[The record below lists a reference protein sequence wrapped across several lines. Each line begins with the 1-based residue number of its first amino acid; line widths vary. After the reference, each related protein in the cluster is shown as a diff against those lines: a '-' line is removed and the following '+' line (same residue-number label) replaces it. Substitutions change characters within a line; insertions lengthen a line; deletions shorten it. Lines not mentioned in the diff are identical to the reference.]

1 MAQTSAIDVA
11 QLGQGE
17 LCRRKGMGDVGVGDL
32 ATQPD
37 DGFLDG
43 LRVVEGH
50 RYRRPHRQPA
60 RSPASLDVGGNQ
72 TEIRRRYRPLE
83 GVTSRL
89 GARGQLL
96 VVTQQ

>member
-32 ATQPD
+32 ATQSD

-50 RYRRPHRQPA
+50 RYGLPHRQPA
-60 RSPASLDVGGNQ
+60 RSPASLDAGGHQ
-72 TEIRRRYRPLE
+72 TEVCRRDRPLE

-96 VVTQQ
+96 VVAQQ